1 MKRAA
6 VGAALF
12 FFFFAGPECKTV
24 LAGTEGVK
32 AREEDQS
39 EELKKE
45 LTAELDF
52 SEIQNMLDE
61 MLGEDSFSFQE
72 AFEKLLNGEN
82 GISEEAVREFL
93 RGLLFSGLEQEK
105 ALFMKL
111 ILRCWQILLLFLKA
125 DRLGRSAFI
134 LYIF

>member
-52 SEIQNMLDE
+52 SEIRPYDP
-61 MLGEDSFSFQE
+61 GPGCG
-72 AFEKLLNGEN
+72 KT
-82 GISEEAVREFL
+82 GISF
-93 RGLLFSGLEQEK
+93 
-105 ALFMKL
+105 
-111 ILRCWQILLLFLKA
+111 
-125 DRLGRSAFI
+125 
-134 LYIF
+134 